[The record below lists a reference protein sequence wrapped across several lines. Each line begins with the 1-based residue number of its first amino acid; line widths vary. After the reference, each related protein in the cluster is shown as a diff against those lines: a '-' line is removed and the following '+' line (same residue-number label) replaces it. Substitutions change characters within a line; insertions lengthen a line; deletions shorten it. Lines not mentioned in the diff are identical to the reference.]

1 MQAPF
6 LIVPLLSAAPSS
18 ASAVDPML
26 APPPVNPAALT
37 QRRDRHNGRPF
48 PPLDEVRFID
58 GTGNHEVDVERG
70 ATHIAFRRLASTAYT
85 DGVDSPSGARL
96 PSARFVSNG
105 VFAQPGDVPGDAGL
119 SDLFW
124 QWGQFLDHDITETP
138 VHDPAEPFPIPVPT
152 GDLWFDPLGT
162 GTQEIPLSRSFPVYP
177 GGVREQING
186 ITAWIDGSQVYGSD
200 AERADALRTLD
211 GTGMLKTSDGD
222 LMPFNLDGLPNAPSS
237 ALPDFFLGGD
247 IRANEQVGLTA
258 MHVLFVREHNYWARR
273 IAEEDEEW
281 RDSRR
286 GGGHGGGPGGGNGG
300 GRNLSDDAYRG
311 SRAPALTGD
320 EIYEISRAIV
330 SAELQIITYREWLP
344 LLLGPGAPEL
354 DSVYRPDLDG
364 SISNEFATAAFR
376 IGHTMLS
383 TTLLRLDRDGNTI
396 PEGDLSLSDA
406 FFAPTETIEVGID
419 PVLRGLVTQP
429 AQKLD
434 LYLIDD
440 IRNLLFGPPGSGGL
454 DLGSLNLQRARD
466 HGIPT
471 YAQVRRD
478 LGLGAPASFAEMSTD
493 PEVLARLNST
503 SRSPEMLDLWV
514 GGLAE
519 DPLPG
524 SLVGELFQ
532 TILSEQFTALRDGD
546 RLWYTRQ
553 LTDDLVELVEEQS
566 LSRILA
572 RNSGLRPPY
581 IQSPFTAE

>member
-1 MQAPF
+1 MQSPF
-6 LIVPLLSAAPSS
+6 LIVPLLSAAAP
-18 ASAVDPML
+18 AEPTF
-26 APPPVNPAALT
+26 APPLANPTVTA
-37 QRRDRHNGRPF
+37 QRGNRHEGRPF
-48 PPLDEVRFID
+48 PPLDEVRSID

-70 ATHIAFRRLASTAYT
+70 ATHIPFRRLTSSAYT

-96 PSARFVSNG
+96 PSARFISNG
-105 VFAQPGDVPGDAGL
+105 VFTQPGDVPNQAGL
-119 SDLFW
+119 SDMFW

-138 VHDPAEPFPIPVPT
+138 VHDPAEPFPIPVPR

-177 GGVREQING
+177 NGVREQING

-222 LMPFNLDGLPNAPSS
+222 LMPFNVDGLPNAPSS
-237 ALPDFFLGGD
+237 ALPEFFLGGD

-258 MHVLFVREHNYWARR
+258 LHVLFVREHNYWARR

-281 RDSRR
+281 RDSRH
-286 GGGHGGGPGGGNGG
+286 GGGPGGGPGGGNGG
-300 GRNLSDDAYRG
+300 GRTLSDDAYRG
-311 SRAPALTGD
+311 SKAPPLTGD
-320 EIYEISRAIV
+320 QIYELSRAIV

-344 LLLGPGAPEL
+344 LLLGQGAPRL
-354 DSVYRPDLDG
+354 DSTYRPELDG

-406 FFAPTETIEVGID
+406 FFSPAETIATGID
-419 PVLRGLVTQP
+419 PVLRGLVTQH
-429 AQKLD
+429 AQNLD

-466 HGIPT
+466 HGLPT
-471 YAQVRRD
+471 YAQARRD
-478 LGLGAPASFAEMSTD
+478 LGLGAPSNFAQMSTD

-503 SRSPEMLDLWV
+503 VRSPETLDLWV

-532 TILSEQFTALRDGD
+532 TILREQFIGLRDGD
-546 RLWYTRQ
+546 RLWYSRQ
-553 LTDDLVELVEEQS
+553 LPRELAELAEEQS

-572 RNSGLRPPY
+572 RNSGLRPPF
-581 IQSPFTAE
+581 IQTPFQAE

>member
-1 MQAPF
+1 MQSPF
-6 LIVPLLSAAPSS
+6 LIVPLLSAAAP
-18 ASAVDPML
+18 AEPTF
-26 APPPVNPAALT
+26 APPLANPTVTA
-37 QRRDRHNGRPF
+37 QRGNRHEGRPF
-48 PPLDEVRFID
+48 PPLDEVRSID

-70 ATHIAFRRLASTAYT
+70 ATHIPFRRLTSSAYT

-96 PSARFVSNG
+96 PSARFISNG
-105 VFAQPGDVPGDAGL
+105 VFTQPGDVPNQAGL
-119 SDLFW
+119 SDMFW

-138 VHDPAEPFPIPVPT
+138 VHDPAEPFPIPVPR

-177 GGVREQING
+177 NGVREQING

-222 LMPFNLDGLPNAPSS
+222 LMPFNVDGLPNAPSS
-237 ALPDFFLGGD
+237 ALPEFFLGGD

-258 MHVLFVREHNYWARR
+258 LHVLFVREHNYWARR

-281 RDSRR
+281 RDSRH
-286 GGGHGGGPGGGNGG
+286 GGGPGGGPGGGNGG
-300 GRNLSDDAYRG
+300 GRTLSDDAYRG
-311 SRAPALTGD
+311 SKAPPLTGD
-320 EIYEISRAIV
+320 QIYELSRAIV

-344 LLLGPGAPEL
+344 LLLGQGAPRL
-354 DSVYRPDLDG
+354 DSTYRPELDG

-406 FFAPTETIEVGID
+406 FFSPAETIATGID
-419 PVLRGLVTQP
+419 PVLRGLVTQH
-429 AQKLD
+429 AQNLD

-466 HGIPT
+466 HGLPT
-471 YAQVRRD
+471 YAQARRD
-478 LGLGAPASFAEMSTD
+478 LGLGAPSSFAQMSTD

-503 SRSPEMLDLWV
+503 VRSPETLDLWV

-532 TILSEQFTALRDGD
+532 TILREQFIGLRDGD
-546 RLWYTRQ
+546 RLWYSRQ
-553 LTDDLVELVEEQS
+553 LPRELAELAEEQS

-572 RNSGLRPPY
+572 RNSGLRPPF
-581 IQSPFTAE
+581 IQTPFQAE